1 LKSTDYHIVFEND
14 EEITLP
20 IDFLKENEE
29 LLNDFFKFV
38 FWPIIERLV
47 LPLTP
52 KKRSLLHEKLLNSFK
67 NALIAP
73 ITEEDIFSFIKRTFD
88 TVDIDDALQQFIVNS
103 LTTFAKQFKTEVEI
117 ATDIE
122 ERIQDLKG
130 LTAEWILITFF
141 DRELMETIFTLLTL
155 RLRNYESALH
165 IRAFII
171 EIFKAYITEEITFE
185 EAHDTIEVLLEENNI
200 DFAPLILSFILPFLD
215 TIRELGKLK
224 IAHALK
230 TKIPPEVALSRTQEL
245 MDDPLLIFQCYAET
259 VNVTLAFLNGLNLE
273 IDLEKIKESTLT
285 GFRLVMDGLLTINDF
300 EKRVKQE
307 LTQIPQ
313 LSDASKAHIIASIV
327 ASAELIYSEKK
338 VDPTLAQFGKWMAE
352 RIEERKRLY
361 I

>member
-1 LKSTDYHIVFEND
+1 MSFLKND
-14 EEITLP
+14 EGMTLP
-20 IDFLKENEE
+20 NDFLKENEE
-29 LLNDFFKFV
+29 LLKDFFKFV

-47 LPLTP
+47 LTLTP
-52 KKRSLLHEKLLNSFK
+52 KKRNLLHEKLLKSFK
-67 NALIAP
+67 NALITP
-73 ITEEDIFSFIKRTFD
+73 VTEEDIFSFMKRTFD
-88 TVDIDDALQQFIVNS
+88 TGDIDEALQQFIVNS

-141 DRELMETIFTLLTL
+141 DRQLMETVFTLLTL

-200 DFAPLILSFILPFLD
+200 DFAPLVLSFILPFLD
-215 TIRELGKLK
+215 TIRKFGKIK

-230 TKIPPEVALSRTQEL
+230 TKISSEIALSQTQER
-245 MDDPLLIFQCYAET
+245 MDDPLLIFECYAET
-259 VNVTLAFLNGLNLE
+259 VNVTLAFLQGLNLE
-273 IDLEKIKESTLT
+273 IDLEKIKENTLT
-285 GFRLVMDGLLTINDF
+285 GFRLVMEGLLTIDDF

-307 LTQIPQ
+307 LEQIPQ
-313 LSDASKAHIIASIV
+313 LPDANKAHIIASIV

-338 VDPTLAQFGKWMAE
+338 LDPTLAQFSKWMAE
-352 RIEERKRLY
+352 RIEERNKLY
-361 I
+361 M